1 MNKPIYLGLWILDLR
16 KTVMYEFFHDYVKPK
31 YDENVK
37 LCYMDIGSFIVHIKT
52 HDIYKVIAENV
63 EKRFETSNYEIDRS
77 LPKDKNK

>member
-1 MNKPIYLGLWILDLR
+1 
-16 KTVMYEFFHDYVKPK
+16 
-31 YDENVK
+31 
-37 LCYMDIGSFIVHIKT
+37 MDIGSFIVHIKT